1 MKPHTFTGEPVYDRM
16 RFGIW
21 LKIIRPL
28 NVKLVDFVSFPES
41 KYSPGTGN
49 GCVLGPF
56 LGDAFHCLYQIRND
70 GFL

>member
-41 KYSPGTGN
+41 KYSREQVTAVSWVLSLGTHSI
-49 GCVLGPF
+49 VF
-56 LGDAFHCLYQIRND
+56 IR
-70 GFL
+70 